1 MSALGHIVMKLLEEA
16 ARHSEPGP
24 GVTRLFLTDQ
34 HREIV
39 ATLRGWIQD
48 AGMET
53 RLDDAGTLVGRTQGT
68 PDDAPVLILGSHV
81 DSVRHGGKF
90 DGMLGVLLPIV
101 CLSELRARGIC
112 LPYTVEVAAFG
123 DEEGVRFPSTLLGSR
138 AFAGLVADQDL
149 DVVDDAGT
157 SLRQALRLFGCDP
170 SAIPAIARDPSRIL
184 GYVEVH
190 IEQGTV
196 LETAGQPVGS
206 VLAIAGIERHAL
218 LLRGRAGHAGTTP
231 MTGRQDALIGAAEF
245 ILEVDRLCRTTKDLM
260 GTIGTITAEPNTI
273 NVIPETV
280 RLGLELRSPRRA
292 TRLAARNDLRAVAEL
307 IARNR
312 DLVLEFLPNYERDG
326 VECAPRLVEA
336 ISSAIERCGH
346 QPLLL
351 NSGAGHDGL
360 AMGNLCDVG
369 MLFVRCR
376 NGLSHH
382 PDEWATADDLDA
394 ACLVLI
400 EFLTNFS
407 PRAQSTAATEVG

>member
-1 MSALGHIVMKLLEEA
+1 MSALGHTVVKMLEEA
-16 ARHSEPGP
+16 ARYSEPGP

-39 ATLRGWIQD
+39 AALRGWMQD
-48 AGMET
+48 AGMEA
-53 RLDDAGTLVGRTQGT
+53 RLDDAGTLIGRTQGA

-101 CLSELRARGIC
+101 CLTELRARGIR

-190 IEQGTV
+190 IEQGAV

-206 VLAIAGIERHAL
+206 VVAISGIERHAL

-231 MTGRQDALIGAAEF
+231 MDGRQDALIGAAEF
-245 ILEVDRLCRTTKDLM
+245 ILEVDRLCRMTKDLV
-260 GTIGTITAEPNTI
+260 GTVGTITAQPNTI

-292 TRLAARNDLRAVAEL
+292 TRIARRHDLRAAAER
-307 IARNR
+307 IARDRN
-312 DLVLEFLPNYERDG
+312 LHLEFLLNYERNG
-326 VECAPRLVEA
+326 VDCASRLVEQL
-336 ISSAIERCGH
+336 SSSIGRCGY

-360 AMGNLCDVG
+360 AMAPLCDVG
-369 MLFVRCR
+369 MLFVRCQS
-376 NGLSHH
+376 GLSHH
-382 PDEWATADDLDA
+382 PDESAAADDIDA

-400 EFLTNFS
+400 EFLTNFK
-407 PRAQSTAATEVG
+407 PRAQSTAANEVG